1 MERLLSIKEVSERL
15 SIKEN
20 TLRAWV
26 FQRRIPTI
34 RLGRL
39 VRFRESDLA
48 AWVKAEEGVEY
59 RLSRPAD

>member
-1 MERLLSIKEVSERL
+1 MEKLLDIKEVSDRL
-15 SIKEN
+15 SIREN

-26 FQRRIPTI
+26 FQRRIPCI

-48 AWVKAEEGVEY
+48 AWVKAEEGRSNEW
-59 RLSRPAD
+59 S